1 MGRLRYT
8 SWLDGDAWAEGA
20 DEVGGV
26 VVEEDAGE
34 DVLRGIVGDG
44 LVEVLGVGGWERV
57 EGDVLEA
64 RVEDGGVE
72 EDEGHVAGGFGGDVG
87 GLLRILKTIVGN

>member
-44 LVEVLGVGGWERV
+44 LVEVLDIGGWEVV
-57 EGDVLEA
+57 EGDV
-64 RVEDGGVE
+64 
-72 EDEGHVAGGFGGDVG
+72 FQP
-87 GLLRILKTIVGN
+87 RI